1 MVKDNRTKAFT
12 LVELMVV
19 MGIIL
24 ILAAIVFPV
33 MSSVRRTAMSN
44 KAHSDIR
51 MLHTAINAFRS
62 EYHRFPLVRQAS
74 QMQSDL
80 RYDNAELMASLLA
93 NDRDDNPRGIAFL
106 RISEASLNERGEF
119 CDPWRIDGTRHGT
132 PYEAE
137 VDANYSGYINFS
149 NPIERGNLS
158 INTVTNVPVA
168 VWTLGDLDDPR
179 SGVITSWG
187 GEFTEN

>member
-1 MVKDNRTKAFT
+1 MRKANRSRAFT

-33 MSSVRRTAMSN
+33 LTNVRRTAMRN

-74 QMQSDL
+74 QMQNDL
-80 RYDNAELMASLLA
+80 RYNNAALVASLLA
-93 NDRDDNPRGIAFL
+93 NDRTDNPRGIAFL
-106 RISEASLNERGEF
+106 RVSEASLDENGQF
-119 CDPWRIDGTRHGT
+119 VDPWRIEGERYGR
-132 PYEAE
+132 PYEAI
-137 VDANYSGYINFS
+137 VDANYSGTIDVAIS
-149 NPIERGNLS
+149 TGNVN
-158 INTVTNVPVA
+158 INTITNVPVA
-168 VWTLGDLDDPR
+168 VWTLGDLEDPR